1 MEDSKRQIA
10 SDENPVGR
18 ILNQRIAILG
28 RLFTL
33 KTLLIPIVMFSGFIG
48 FMAFVQFST
57 PNLPDNDGFYHIKMA
72 YLMRS
77 EGLKPDFIWL
87 PLSILN
93 PREYYDHHFLF
104 HVLLVPFT
112 FGDLLIGAK
121 WSAVIFASLAFLLVW
136 RLLDAQKIPFAPVWA
151 FGLLAVSEAFIYRMS
166 ITRAQSLSLA
176 LLALAV
182 HWLLAGKQMRL
193 LLLGFIYVWFY
204 NAFPLLLAIS
214 GAYVLAV
221 GILERRL
228 DIRPLLFSGIGIAAG
243 LVINPYFP
251 YNLLF
256 VVQHILPKLV
266 ETTAISVGN
275 EWYPY
280 TTGQLLSNSPFSLL
294 AFISGAL
301 ALGLVGKRMDVRTAT
316 VFFLA
321 CLFGLMMFQSR
332 RFIEYF
338 PPFALLFAAFA
349 WTPFITSLH
358 NPAARQARNRL
369 QTMIWAIQPHAVA
382 VVLVLVLVP
391 GMWLTYQGAKDSIQG
406 SKPYQLYAGASA
418 WLETNTSRGERVF
431 QTDWDDFPRLFFYN
445 THNTYLVGLDP
456 TYMQMYDADL
466 YDVWVEITRGRIENP
481 SNLILKNF
489 GARYIISDLLHED
502 FIDQAERDPHIQ
514 EMYRDEDAVVYQVID
529 METTSP

>member
-1 MEDSKRQIA
+1 
-10 SDENPVGR
+10 
-18 ILNQRIAILG
+18 
-28 RLFTL
+28 
-33 KTLLIPIVMFSGFIG
+33 
-48 FMAFVQFST
+48 
-57 PNLPDNDGFYHIKMA
+57 
-72 YLMRS
+72 
-77 EGLKPDFIWL
+77 
-87 PLSILN
+87 
-93 PREYYDHHFLF
+93 
-104 HVLLVPFT
+104 
-112 FGDLLIGAK
+112 
-121 WSAVIFASLAFLLVW
+121 
-136 RLLDAQKIPFAPVWA
+136 
-151 FGLLAVSEAFIYRMS
+151 
-166 ITRAQSLSLA
+166 
-176 LLALAV
+176 
-182 HWLLAGKQMRL
+182 
-193 LLLGFIYVWFY
+193 
-204 NAFPLLLAIS
+204 
-214 GAYVLAV
+214 
-221 GILERRL
+221 
-228 DIRPLLFSGIGIAAG
+228 
-243 LVINPYFP
+243 
-251 YNLLF
+251 
-256 VVQHILPKLV
+256 
-266 ETTAISVGN
+266 
-275 EWYPY
+275 
-280 TTGQLLSNSPFSLL
+280 
-294 AFISGAL
+294 
-301 ALGLVGKRMDVRTAT
+301 VRTAT
-316 VFFLA
+316 VFVLA